1 MAVNKVEYAGKV
13 LLDLTGD
20 TVTEDKMIVGTTAH
34 DKTGKII
41 TGELENVGNGKYI
54 WAKHVGKVWDITTT
68 NLGTTKPSD
77 YSDFAY
83 GDYIATDEGYFVL
96 KGKSDLLGDRY
107 SYIKEK
113 GAETHPKSVY
123 RLVNVYVYP
132 SGYEKRY
139 SRLDIGNTYT
149 EGKGSFV
156 GYVSSDESSD
166 YPDNGLKD
174 GYYYVKLS
182 EGTSSGSGIDTS
194 DATATAPD
202 ILTGKTSYGKN
213 GKLTGSMLNN
223 GAVNKS
229 ISNKSE
235 SYTIPQGYHNGS
247 GKVAISESEQAK
259 IIASNIKK
267 GVSILGVTGSYEA
280 TASGGGG
287 VQVKVGTT
295 TSTTINTGLNKI
307 DKLIIYTEN
316 ISGKGAVDIIY
327 TGESEAVVTYCSYY
341 SNYSRSC
348 AVQKRSAFGVSGGTF
363 EWDDTGSY
371 AFASGVTYHWI
382 AFGS

>member
-34 DKTGKII
+34 DSSGQQII
-41 TGELENVGNGKYI
+41 GTLEDVGNGKYI

-77 YSDFAY
+77 YSAFAY

-96 KGKSDLLGDRY
+96 KGKSNLLGDGY

-132 SGYEKRY
+132 SGYEERY

-149 EGKGSFV
+149 EGKGSFI
-156 GYVSSDESSD
+156 GYVSSDDSSA
-166 YPDNGLKD
+166 YPDDGLKD
-174 GYYYVKLS
+174 GYYYVKIQ
-182 EGTSSGSGIDTS
+182 EGTSSGTDTS

-202 ILTGKTSYGKN
+202 ILTGKTAYGKD
-213 GKLTGSMLNN
+213 GKISGSMIDN
-223 GAVNKS
+223 GAVS
-229 ISNKSE
+229 ETIVSKSE
-235 SYTIPQGYHNGS
+235 SYMIPKGYHDGNGTIGIDS
-247 GKVAISESEQAK
+247 SEQAK
-259 IIASNIKK
+259 IVPENIKK

-280 TASGGGG
+280 TAPGGNNNCEAYLVDVTNPTVSFKTATGAIKAYGYAYATTKSQWGG
-287 VQVKVGTT
+287 STT
-295 TSTTINTGLNKI
+295 TMYAFNGVNYYKS
-307 DKLIIYTEN
+307 
-316 ISGKGAVDIIY
+316 AVYGSPTATDI
-327 TGESEAVVTYCSYY
+327 T
-341 SNYSRSC
+341 
-348 AVQKRSAFGVSGGTF
+348 FGVSGGKL
-363 EWDDTGSY
+363 TGLP
-371 AFASGVTYHWI
+371 SGLSGGTLLVTRGI
-382 AFGS
+382 

>member
-34 DKTGKII
+34 DSSGQQII
-41 TGELENVGNGKYI
+41 GTLEDVGNGKYI

-77 YSDFAY
+77 YSAFAY

-96 KGKSDLLGDRY
+96 KGKSNLLGDGY

-132 SGYEKRY
+132 SGYKERY

-149 EGKGSFV
+149 EGKGSFI
-156 GYVSSDESSD
+156 GYVSSDDSSA
-166 YPDNGLKD
+166 YPDDGLKD
-174 GYYYVKLS
+174 GYYYVKIQ
-182 EGTSSGSGIDTS
+182 EGTSSGTDTS

-202 ILTGKTSYGKN
+202 ILTGKTAYGKD
-213 GKLTGSMLNN
+213 GKISGSMIDN
-223 GAVNKS
+223 GAVS
-229 ISNKSE
+229 ETIVSKSE
-235 SYTIPQGYHNGS
+235 SYMIPKGYHDGNGTIGIDS
-247 GKVAISESEQAK
+247 SEQAK
-259 IIASNIKK
+259 IVPENIKK

-280 TASGGGG
+280 TAPGGNNNCEAYLVDVTNPTVSFKTATGAIKAYGYAYATTKSQWGG
-287 VQVKVGTT
+287 STT
-295 TSTTINTGLNKI
+295 TMYAFNGVNYYKS
-307 DKLIIYTEN
+307 
-316 ISGKGAVDIIY
+316 AVYGSPTATDI
-327 TGESEAVVTYCSYY
+327 T
-341 SNYSRSC
+341 
-348 AVQKRSAFGVSGGTF
+348 FGVSGGKL
-363 EWDDTGSY
+363 TGLP
-371 AFASGVTYHWI
+371 SGLSGGTLLVTRGI
-382 AFGS
+382 

>member
-68 NLGTTKPSD
+68 NLGTTEPSD
-77 YSDFAY
+77 YSAFAY

-96 KGKSDLLGDRY
+96 KGKSGLLGDGY

-132 SGYEKRY
+132 SGFEKMY

-202 ILTGKTSYGKN
+202 ILTGKTAYGKD
-213 GKLTGSMLNN
+213 GKISGSMVDN
-223 GAVNKS
+223 GAVS
-229 ISNKSE
+229 ETIVSKSE
-235 SYTIPQGYHNGS
+235 SYMIPKGYHDGNGTIGIDS
-247 GKVAISESEQAK
+247 SEQAK

-280 TASGGGG
+280 NAPGGNNNCEAYLVDVTNPTVSFKTATGAIKAYGYSYATTKS
-287 VQVKVGTT
+287 QWVGYTT
-295 TSTTINTGLNKI
+295 TMYAFNGVNYYKSADYGTPTVK
-307 DKLIIYTEN
+307 
-316 ISGKGAVDIIY
+316 DI
-327 TGESEAVVTYCSYY
+327 TL
-341 SNYSRSC
+341 
-348 AVQKRSAFGVSGGTF
+348 GVSGGKL
-363 EWDDTGSY
+363 TGLP
-371 AFASGVTYHWI
+371 SGLSGGTLLVTRGI
-382 AFGS
+382 

>member
-107 SYIKEK
+107 YYIKEK

-223 GAVNKS
+223 GAVTGE
-229 ISNKSE
+229 ISNKSK
-235 SYTIPQGYHNGS
+235 SYTILQGYHNGS

-280 TASGGGG
+280 TASGGNNNCEAYLVDVTDPAVSFKTASGAIKAYGYAYATTKSQLGG
-287 VQVKVGTT
+287 STT
-295 TSTTINTGLNKI
+295 TTMYAFN
-307 DKLIIYTEN
+307 
-316 ISGKGAVDIIY
+316 GANYYKSVFYGSPTATDI
-327 TGESEAVVTYCSYY
+327 TL
-341 SNYSRSC
+341 
-348 AVQKRSAFGVSGGTF
+348 GVSGGKL
-363 EWDDTGSY
+363 TGLP
-371 AFASGVTYHWI
+371 SGLSGGTLLVTRGI
-382 AFGS
+382 